1 VIRDAKWTYLVMPK
15 SAGLIIS
22 YVDGLLRIA
31 FALLQVS
38 IVKVGKHESRERAR
52 ELFRELALLQ
62 VPWEALGIGFCSQLS
77 PKREFSMK
85 ESTYC
90 MPDLCVNAA

>member
-1 VIRDAKWTYLVMPK
+1 MPK

-38 IVKVGKHESRERAR
+38 IDKVGKHESRERAR

-62 VPWEALGIGFCSQLS
+62 VPWEALGTGFCSPLS
-77 PKREFSMK
+77 LEREFNMEK
-85 ESTYC
+85 EWGFTEFQ
-90 MPDLCVNAA
+90 LCV